1 MELHHHHRKEVHM
14 DNDAK
19 HHDPPKRWAEYRAE
33 MTRPWALPF
42 YAVDWACAHLA
53 YRVGRWSI
61 LRVLEHA
68 GSFSILVAVIFWIAE
83 APERTQQRH
92 YQAWQVINTAQG
104 KGGSG
109 GRLDALEQLN
119 EDHVPLVGVDVAEA
133 YLQDVKLEKA
143 ELRRASFRAADL
155 RKAHLKSAK
164 MEDSSFRS
172 ANLRG
177 ADLRNVDLSGADLID
192 CDMEDVNLA
201 GANLHGANFAKADLR
216 GVDFS
221 GATDWQSI
229 ESMNLA
235 NIDGI
240 KNAPKDFVVWAI
252 SKGAVQFKSTQ
263 AWNAAMHHA
272 DEVDEKN

>member
-1 MELHHHHRKEVHM
+1 M
-14 DNDAK
+14 DTAAK
-19 HHDPPKRWAEYRAE
+19 HHDPPKPWAEYRAT
-33 MTRPWALPF
+33 TRYSWALPF
-42 YAVDWACAHLA
+42 YAIDWACAHVA

-68 GSFSILVAVIFWIAE
+68 GSFSILVAVIFWVAE

-133 YLQDVKLEKA
+133 YLQDIKLEKA

-155 RKAHLKSAK
+155 RNAHFKAAK
-164 MEDSSFRS
+164 IEDASFRS

-177 ADLRNVDLSGADLID
+177 ADLRNADLSSAEFID

-201 GANLHGANFAKADLR
+201 GANLHGVNFAKADLR
-216 GVDFS
+216 GADFS
-221 GATDWQSI
+221 GVKEWQSI

-240 KNAPKDFVVWAI
+240 KNAPKEFVVWAV
-252 SKGAVQFKSTQ
+252 SKGAVQFQSTQ
-263 AWNAAMHHA
+263 SWNAAVQHA
-272 DEVDEKN
+272 DEEDEQK